1 MPALTQI
8 GTSGIKDNAITTA
21 KIVDSNVT
29 SAKVADNA
37 VTNAKVADNAVTTAK
52 IVDGA
57 VATADIADGAINNAK
72 VNTNAA
78 IVTSKIS
85 GLTQAIDGGL
95 GRLEN
100 EVGLLNV
107 NRLVDNS
114 AVIDDF
120 VKGFSDAFTDETGV
134 NTGSNSNLLY
144 NNTSDTYAATD
155 NLAITQLGA
164 DTVHW
169 QGNKSNWTFGFS
181 NSDGNALGLESSEG
195 SFGGNART
203 TIRTVNAIS
212 RASVTASGGDFLKI
226 RANNKSSINGG
237 VGIVHV
243 DYASHIPGDTAG
255 NYFAGGI
262 FSNSSNHWFNG
273 DPSTA
278 GVKGAML
285 WFSSSIYAYN
295 VKYQGNSGAVS
306 YTAGS
311 SGTEI
316 TLGLDNS
323 TNRLYAKL
331 DGTLNATLNNA
342 WAGSDGSPID
352 GNFYIIA
359 NSSGEGNNL
368 DLDFIKT
375 EILNDAG
382 QAANAVLASTFQS
395 QARTATSVPTTVR
408 LVLLGKEEVTQN
420 LNTDTVFQVSRNNA
434 SNFSAVTMAES
445 GTYNSSGVKIYTGTV
460 DVSGQPSGNQL
471 VLKITS
477 ALNKRFTIHGYSLLY
492 K

>member
-1 MPALTQI
+1 MPSNSKNIAELLNT
-8 GTSGIKDNAITTA
+8 
-21 KIVDSNVT
+21 DST
-29 SAKVADNA
+29 
-37 VTNAKVADNAVTTAK
+37 
-52 IVDGA
+52 I
-57 VATADIADGAINNAK
+57 ATADIADGAINNAK
-72 VNTNAA
+72 VATNAA

-120 VKGFSDAFTDETGV
+120 VKGFSDAFIDETGV

-144 NNTSDTYAATD
+144 NNTTDTYAATD
-155 NLAITQLGA
+155 NLAVTQLGA

-169 QGNKSNWTFGFS
+169 QGNKSNWVFGFS
-181 NSDGNALGLESSEG
+181 NSDGNALGLESSES
-195 SFGGNART
+195 SFGGNGRT

-212 RASVTASGGDFLKI
+212 RASVTASGGDFLKL
-226 RANNKSSINGG
+226 RANNKSGINGG

-255 NYFAGGI
+255 NYWGAGI

-273 DPSTA
+273 NPTNA
-278 GVKGAML
+278 GVKASML

-295 VKYQGNSGAVS
+295 VRSQGNSGAVS

-316 TLGLDNS
+316 TLGIDNS

-331 DGTLNATLNNA
+331 DGTLNTTLNNA
-342 WAGSDGSPID
+342 WANSTHGSVID

-375 EILNDAG
+375 ELLNDSG

-395 QARTATSVPTTVR
+395 QARTATSAPTTVR
-408 LVLLGKEEVTQN
+408 LVLLGKEEVTQT
-420 LNTDTVFQVSRNNA
+420 LNTDTVFSISRNNG

-460 DVSGQPSGNQL
+460 DVSGQPSGTQL
-471 VLKITS
+471 VLKVTS
-477 ALNKRFTIHGYSLLY
+477 ALNKRFTIHGYSILY

>member
-1 MPALTQI
+1 MASNSKNIAELLNT
-8 GTSGIKDNAITTA
+8 
-21 KIVDSNVT
+21 DST
-29 SAKVADNA
+29 
-37 VTNAKVADNAVTTAK
+37 
-52 IVDGA
+52 I
-57 VATADIADGAINNAK
+57 ATADIADGAINNAK
-72 VNTNAA
+72 VATNAA

-120 VKGFSDAFTDETGV
+120 VKGFSDAFIDETGV

-144 NNTSDTYAATD
+144 NNTTDTYARAT
-155 NLAITQLGA
+155 NLQQVDIGA
-164 DTVHW
+164 DGTLW

-203 TIRTVNAIS
+203 TIRTVNAID
-212 RASVTASGGDFLKI
+212 RAKVTASGGDFLKL
-226 RANNKSSINGG
+226 RANNKSGINGG
-237 VGIVHV
+237 VGVVHV
-243 DYASHIPGDTAG
+243 DYASHIPGDTQG
-255 NYFAGGI
+255 NYWGAGI

-273 DPSTA
+273 NPSTA
-278 GVKGAML
+278 GVKAAML
-285 WFSSSIYAYN
+285 WFSSSLYAYN
-295 VKYQGNSGAVS
+295 VRYQGNSGAVS

-331 DGTLNATLNNA
+331 DGTLNTTLNNA
-342 WAGSDGSPID
+342 WASSDGSPID

-359 NSSGEGNNL
+359 NSSGEGNNV
-368 DLDFIKT
+368 DFDFMKT
-375 EILNDAG
+375 ELLNDAG
-382 QAANAVLASTFQS
+382 QASNAILASTFQT
-395 QARTATSVPTTVR
+395 QARTATSAPSTVR

-420 LNTDTVFQVSRNNA
+420 LNTDTVFSISRNNG
-434 SNFSAVTMAES
+434 SNFSAITMAES

-460 DVSGQPSGNQL
+460 DVSSQPSGTQL

-477 ALNKRFTIHGYSLLY
+477 ALNKRFTIHGYSILY